1 MNVQIGNYTVK
12 TMDEFNFGLYK
23 TRAKGSFRGKQGE
36 GEVEVHI
43 GYYGRLS
50 GALNKM
56 LNDSLLSSEDITTV
70 KDILN
75 ALTTIETQLNQA
87 FNK

>member
-1 MNVQIGNYTVK
+1 MEVQIGNYTIR
-12 TMDEFNFGLYK
+12 TMDEYNFGLYK

-43 GYYGRLS
+43 GYYGKLS

-56 LNDSLLSSEDITTV
+56 VNDSLLSSDDISTAE
-70 KDILN
+70 DILN
-75 ALTTIETQLNQA
+75 ALTAIETQLNQA